1 MADKNTGSTGDGG
14 NAGAGDAVQGLQ
26 KQLNEQRTI
35 QSGLDTKIVNLTS
48 ERDALTAQVVTLTQT
63 GTEAV
68 TAMGGLQTQFDES
81 QAALATLTTQF
92 KQVSGER
99 DTHKAAS
106 LGHEERAQRLQIVT
120 EVAQTHP
127 AILAL
132 AAEGALPKTETH
144 EQFKESLV
152 RIGTGIAGA
161 VTTAADAQVAQA
173 LGGAKPPPAPQ
184 APPTVTAANHW
195 RLMQEAEV
203 KGDTVEYERL
213 RQLWTGEL
221 GKRT

>member
-1 MADKNTGSTGDGG
+1 MTDTSSTGDGG
-14 NAGAGDAVQGLQ
+14 DAGAGDAVQKLEQ
-26 KQLNEQRTI
+26 QLTEQRTI

-48 ERDALTAQVVTLTQT
+48 ERDALTTQIATLTQT
-63 GTEAV
+63 GTETV
-68 TAMGGLQTQFDES
+68 TAMGGLQIQFDES

-92 KQVSGER
+92 EQVSGER

-127 AILAL
+127 AILVL
-132 AAEGALPKTETH
+132 AAEGALPLAETH
-144 EQFKESLV
+144 EQFKESLE
-152 RIGTGIAGA
+152 RIGTRTSTA
-161 VTTAADAQVAQA
+161 VKVAADAQVAQA
-173 LGGAKPPPAPQ
+173 LGGAKPPPSPQ